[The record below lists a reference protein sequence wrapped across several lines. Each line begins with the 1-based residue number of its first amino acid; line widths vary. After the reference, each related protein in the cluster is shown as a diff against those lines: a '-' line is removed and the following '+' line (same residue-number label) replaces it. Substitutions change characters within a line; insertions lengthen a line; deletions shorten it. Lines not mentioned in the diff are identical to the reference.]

1 MPIYEYQCQRCDA
14 VFEALVFSST
24 KPTCPECGTEE
35 ISRLMSAPASP
46 RSDAPS
52 TPCGSDCGAPR
63 SCCAGGCC
71 PHAH

>member
-52 TPCGSDCGAPR
+52 TP
-63 SCCAGGCC
+63 
-71 PHAH
+71 